1 MNTYNNVSTPNELFE
16 FMQKNVTYG
25 YLSKDS
31 KLHHFYDQDFNDDWY
46 NKYIL
51 QSAEEVINNKVG
63 NCWDQVE
70 LERQWFEENGYIV
83 KTFYEMIKLDYENIY
98 PTHSFLVFKDK
109 ENDNWY
115 WFENADFNNRG
126 IHKFDNIDSLL
137 KYQIDKYME
146 LLRTFN
152 IKDIELEHFIITK
165 FEKPKKNSSAE
176 EYINHTM
183 MSDDVKISLQGDKK
197 MV

>member
-1 MNTYNNVSTPNELFE
+1 M
-16 FMQKNVTYG
+16 
-25 YLSKDS
+25 SKDS
-31 KLHHFYDQDFNDDWY
+31 KIHHFYDQDFNDDWY

-165 FEKPKKNSSAE
+165 FEKPKKN
-176 EYINHTM
+176 
-183 MSDDVKISLQGDKK
+183 
-197 MV
+197 